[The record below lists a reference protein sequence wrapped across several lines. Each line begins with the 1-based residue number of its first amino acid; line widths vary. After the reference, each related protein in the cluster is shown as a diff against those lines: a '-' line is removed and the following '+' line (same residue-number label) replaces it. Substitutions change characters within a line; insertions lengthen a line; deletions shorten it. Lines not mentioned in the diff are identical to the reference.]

1 MRSPRSLLAPAAVV
15 TTALLTALVVALATA
30 SPAAARGH
38 SILREDLQ
46 GTFPLTDP
54 VSPSPVIAGVN
65 PGGAPWVIDEDSE
78 ARVREDGR
86 IRVELKHLVIPNRVP
101 GNPVPLMAASLVC
114 DDMVVDSTQAFPVTE
129 DGNGLIEDRISGTK
143 DCDDPVVLVRSATN
157 PAALGNYFAVA
168 MED

>member
-1 MRSPRSLLAPAAVV
+1 MRHFRSLLAPATAI
-15 TTALLTALVVALATA
+15 TAALLIVSATA

-65 PGGAPWVIDEDSE
+65 PGGAPWVIDDDSE

-86 IRVELKHLVIPNRVP
+86 ISVEVNHLVIPNRDP
-101 GNPVPLMAASLVC
+101 GNPVAMMAASLVC
-114 DDMVVDSTQAFPVTE
+114 DDMVVDSTKAFAVSPE
-129 DGNGLIEDRISGTK
+129 GNGEVEDRIRGTK
-143 DCDDPVVLVRSATN
+143 DCDDPIVLVRNATN
-157 PAALGNYFAVA
+157 PDALGAYFAVA
-168 MED
+168 MDD